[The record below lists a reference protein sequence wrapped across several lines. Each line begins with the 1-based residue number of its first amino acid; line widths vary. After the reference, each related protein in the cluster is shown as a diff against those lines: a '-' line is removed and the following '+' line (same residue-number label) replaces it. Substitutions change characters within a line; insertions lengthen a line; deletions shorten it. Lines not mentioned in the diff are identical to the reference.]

1 MANYLGSKTAVKRV
15 RRVSAGD
22 TLFDVCNTIFWII
35 IMIIVM
41 YPLWLVIIDSF
52 SDPEAVW
59 SGKVVFF
66 PVGFSVAGY
75 QEILQSEKLLRAY
88 ANSIIYTVSGTA
100 LSVMV
105 TMMGAYGL
113 SRQFSGKKVFNFLLV
128 FTMFFSGGLIPS
140 FLINRAIGLYNNPLV
155 MIVTGTVSVWYL
167 MVARTYLQSTIPG
180 EMYDAARIDGASHFT
195 YFFRVVLPLSGT
207 IMAVLCVYNGV
218 ARWNDYFTAL
228 VYIQKETLLPLQT
241 VLRRVLATAQANAS
255 SLINADKI
263 EGLDVSAITKKS
275 EVLKYCTIVVS
286 TAPAVLLYMLMQK
299 YFVKGVMIGSLKG

>member
-1 MANYLGSKTAVKRV
+1 MANYLGAKVAVKKGGRLNT
-15 RRVSAGD
+15 GD
-22 TLFDVCNTIFWII
+22 TLCDVCNTIFWII
-35 IMIIVM
+35 IMIIVI

-59 SGKVVFF
+59 SGRVVLF

-88 ANSIIYTVSGTA
+88 ANSVIYTVSGTA
-100 LSVMV
+100 LSVMI
-105 TMMGAYGL
+105 TMMGAYAL
-113 SRQFSGKKVFNFLLV
+113 SRQFAGKKVFNFLLV

-167 MVARTYLQSTIPG
+167 MVARTYLQSTIPN

-228 VYIQKETLLPLQT
+228 VYIQKESLLPLQT